1 MVLLTY
7 LAVVGEVPRQFA
19 EHELISR
26 DPEPEKRVIKEVSG
40 IRGCLENVWG
50 ARLEVEEVVLAAPLG
65 GGDEDALKGHFAVAM
80 ASGVEFSQEA
90 GKGRVGGLER
100 LAEGERIVVSL
111 KEGRVVLEELAFLQE
126 QIPQS
131 RRLRVGS

>member
-1 MVLLTY
+1 LSGGSGRYSSRRGRRRRRSRRGLFEQSHGLGYVVLRISH

-26 DPEPEKRVIKEVSG
+26 D
-40 IRGCLENVWG
+40 
-50 ARLEVEEVVLAAPLG
+50 PLG